1 MRPRSLEE
9 VAAAV
14 DGSVGGDGDVIVR
27 GAAVDSRQAGQ
38 GDLFV
43 ALPGEHADGHDFVG
57 DAMARGASAA
67 MVRRGWRGG
76 VVPTVEVGDPGAALL
91 RLARDERS
99 TISAQVVAITGST
112 GKTMTKDLTAAVLG
126 RRFRVVASP
135 ASFNNEVGLPLTLL
149 RADERTEAVVCEMG
163 SRGPGHIRLLCEV
176 ATPTVGVVTNV
187 GEAHMQLFG
196 SREVLRDA
204 KAELPEALPAGG
216 VAVLNADDPV
226 VRTYADRTRARVVLF
241 GTASAAEVSAESIDL
256 HRGTGQAEFM
266 LRTPDGSA
274 PVLLPVPG
282 EHMVGNALAAAAVGW
297 ALGVPV
303 ESSAQALATAPVTGG
318 RMQTAEAGGVRI
330 VNDAYN
336 ANPTSTAAA
345 LRAIRWMA
353 GSARCI
359 AVLGHMAELGPIADE
374 EHERIGELVA
384 RLGIDVLV
392 VVGPDA
398 RLIGVAARREGVPQD
413 AVVMCDDVV
422 QATKSVLAIVR
433 PGDLVLVKASRVARL
448 ERVADALQAAL
459 DQPAK
464 EAAR

>member
-1 MRPRSLEE
+1 
-9 VAAAV
+9 
-14 DGSVGGDGDVIVR
+14 
-27 GAAVDSRQAGQ
+27 
-38 GDLFV
+38 
-43 ALPGEHADGHDFVG
+43 
-57 DAMARGASAA
+57 
-67 MVRRGWRGG
+67 
-76 VVPTVEVGDPGAALL
+76 
-91 RLARDERS
+91 
-99 TISAQVVAITGST
+99 
-112 GKTMTKDLTAAVLG
+112 
-126 RRFRVVASP
+126 
-135 ASFNNEVGLPLTLL
+135 
-149 RADERTEAVVCEMG
+149 MG

-187 GEAHMQLFG
+187 GVAHMELFG
-196 SREVLRDA
+196 SREALRDA

-226 VRTYADRTRARVVLF
+226 VRTFAGRTRARVVLF
-241 GTASAAEVSAESIDL
+241 GTAQAADVSAESIDL

-274 PVLLPVPG
+274 PVLLSVPG
-282 EHMVGNALAAAAVGW
+282 EHMVANALAAAAVGW

-353 GSARCI
+353 GSGRCI

-392 VVGPDA
+392 VVGANA
-398 RLIGVAARREGVPQD
+398 RLIGAAARREGVPPD
-413 AVVMCDDVV
+413 AVMMCDDVV
-422 QATKSVLAIVR
+422 QATKTVLSIVR

-448 ERVADALQAAL
+448 ERVADALRAAL